1 MFFSILLWFC
11 DILSHSVLIVRTGFR
26 QSPTTSPQVCTY
38 YYLSEMRMFA
48 ASLVGCYYTG
58 RCKNRRVTRA
68 CCVYLMRAVIS
79 AHAHRGAARNTIGSS
94 APGSYGWGVRQSEHL
109 LSIFCAQYCT
119 ATQSRASPLCK
130 LQGSVLWKIFTASF
144 PLACLSKCRQA
155 ATKFLGDSVGATTST
170 AAKAGTSILSGVNGA
185 SHALASGIFASGQV

>member
-1 MFFSILLWFC
+1 MCVQASVNRRRLLRRCAHTTICPKCACLLRVWLFVTILAG
-11 DILSHSVLIVRTGFR
+11 VN
-26 QSPTTSPQVCTY
+26 
-38 YYLSEMRMFA
+38 
-48 ASLVGCYYTG
+48 
-58 RCKNRRVTRA
+58 NRRVTRA
-68 CCVYLMRAVIS
+68 CCVYLMRAVIP
-79 AHAHRGAARNTIGSS
+79 AGAARNTIGSS

-109 LSIFCAQYCT
+109 PSIFCAQYCT

-130 LQGSVLWKIFTASF
+130 LQGSVLWEIFTASF